1 MLMFCPLG
9 IEGMADPLE
18 ASYPTCF
25 GTPNFVTQGQ
35 TVWAQVVVGVPKDFA
50 DWGPAPWIE
59 MGRD

>member
-1 MLMFCPLG
+1 
-9 IEGMADPLE
+9 MADPLE